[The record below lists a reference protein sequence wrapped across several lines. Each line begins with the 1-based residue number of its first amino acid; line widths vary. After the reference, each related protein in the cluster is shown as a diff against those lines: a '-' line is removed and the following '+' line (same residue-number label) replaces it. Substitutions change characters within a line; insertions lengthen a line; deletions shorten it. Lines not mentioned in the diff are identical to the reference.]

1 MPAAMAFMTSKSQSS
16 PDEPVV
22 ILGSQSASGAYLLH
36 ISVYKDL
43 VLPFGRFKSGKAVDV
58 PAGDYLYIGS
68 AMGGRLFSRLL
79 RHAIRTSGK
88 PPQTIRTSLIRCI
101 AYMGLTIPHIGVK
114 HLHWHIDYLVDSEVV
129 ELACIIAIRSDARL
143 EHSLVSQVEQLPGVQ
158 FIQQGLGASDSRGHT
173 HLLRL
178 NSPALWNETRDTV
191 CRILEK
197 LCLINDR

>member
-16 PDEPVV
+16 PDGSVV
-22 ILGSQSASGAYLLH
+22 ILGSQSASGAYLLRV
-36 ISVYKDL
+36 SVCEDL
-43 VLPFGRFKSGKAVDV
+43 ALPFGRFKSGKAFDV

-79 RHAIRTSGK
+79 RHAIRTSGNHPK
-88 PPQTIRTSLIRCI
+88 LSASLIRCT
-101 AYMGLTIPHIGVK
+101 AYGLNYHIGVK
-114 HLHWHIDYLVDSEVV
+114 HLHWHIDYLLDSEVV
-129 ELACIIAIRSDARL
+129 ESTCIIAIRSDARL

-158 FIQQGLGASDSRGHT
+158 FIEQGLGASDSRGHT

-178 NSPALWNETRDTV
+178 NSPALWNETRDPV